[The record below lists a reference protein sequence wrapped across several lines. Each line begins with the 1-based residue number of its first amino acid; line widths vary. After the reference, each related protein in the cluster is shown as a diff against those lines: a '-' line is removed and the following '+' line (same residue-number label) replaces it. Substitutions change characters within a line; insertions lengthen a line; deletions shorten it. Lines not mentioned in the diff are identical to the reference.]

1 MATSFS
7 SLGRRI
13 ACIFLFVSFSLLL
26 LPFSESIDFEFTRF
40 VSDTKNIQ
48 YSGDAVPS
56 AGAIELNRVDDL
68 MRVGHVQYVEP
79 VRIWDRKSR
88 ELSDFTTHFTFV
100 IDTQNQSKYGDA
112 FAFYLAPVGFQIPP
126 NSAGRYLGL
135 FNSTTYNWPQNQII
149 VVEFDTV
156 VNPDFD
162 PPYGHVGININSVS
176 SAKTTA
182 WNVSFHSGDPG
193 DAWVSYN
200 STTQLLNL
208 SLRYGTGNQSTDNTN
223 LWYKVDLRDVL
234 PEWVTI
240 GFSGT
245 TGMSKEKHTLQYWEF
260 SSSLKSEQERG
271 DNSINWKLIVGLSV
285 PLFALVV
292 GGLVAYAIIWRI
304 QRKIANESEDIV
316 ALTSINDDLDR
327 GTGPKKFP
335 FGDLALATNNFAYDQ
350 KLGEGGFGCVYKGY
364 LSSEGIMVAVKKIS
378 QGSKQGKKEYTTEV
392 KIISSLRHRN
402 LVQLI
407 GWCHDETQFL
417 LVYEF
422 MPNGSL
428 DSHLFNKKSILK
440 WDVRYNIAT
449 GLASALLYLH
459 EECEQCVVHRD
470 IKASNIMLDSGFNA
484 KLGDFGLAR
493 LMDHELG
500 LKTTGLAGTLGYM
513 APEYAVTGKASKESD
528 VYSFGVVVL
537 EIVCGKKATDKVD
550 PHSDLRLVEWVWGL
564 LGKNVLLSGVDQLL
578 NKEFNTTEVER
589 LMMVGLWCSHP
600 DRSLRPSI
608 RQAIQVLK
616 FEGALPNLPT
626 KMPVPIYYS
635 VPDGSEISSSSAT
648 MTNSSIDMAR

>member
-1 MATSFS
+1 
-7 SLGRRI
+7 
-13 ACIFLFVSFSLLL
+13 
-26 LPFSESIDFEFTRF
+26 FEITRF
-40 VSDTKNIQ
+40 VSDTKNIL
-48 YSGDAVPS
+48 YSGDALPS
-56 AGAIELNRVDDL
+56 AGAIELNRVDDF
-68 MRVGHVQYVEP
+68 MRVGHVQYAEP
-79 VRIWDRKSR
+79 VQIWDRKSR
-88 ELSDFTTHFTFV
+88 MLTDFTTHFTFV

-112 FAFYLAPVGFQIPP
+112 FAFFLAPIGFQIPP
-126 NSAGRYLGL
+126 NSAGKYLGL
-135 FNSTTYNWPQNQII
+135 FNTTTYNNLPQNQII

-156 VNPDFD
+156 VNPDLD

-176 SAKTTA
+176 SAKSAA
-182 WNVSFHSGDPG
+182 WNASLHSGDPG

-200 STTQLLNL
+200 ATTQLLSL
-208 SLRYGTGNQSTDNTN
+208 SLRYGTGNQSIDNIN
-223 LWYKVDLRDVL
+223 LLCEVDLRDVL

-245 TGMSKEKHTLQYWEF
+245 TGMSKEKHTLQYWKF
-260 SSSLKSEQERG
+260 SSSLKSPQQRE
-271 DNSINWKLIVGLSV
+271 DNSHKWKLILAITV
-285 PLFALVV
+285 PLFVLVV
-292 GGLVAYAIIWRI
+292 GCIVVFAIIWRSR
-304 QRKIANESEDIV
+304 RKTTHEPEDVI

-327 GTGPKKFP
+327 GTGPKRFP
-335 FGDLALATNNFAYDQ
+335 FMDLALATNNFSYDQ
-350 KLGEGGFGCVYKGY
+350 KLGEGGFGC
-364 LSSEGIMVAVKKIS
+364 
-378 QGSKQGKKEYTTEV
+378 GSKQGKKEYMTEV

-513 APEYAVTGKASKESD
+513 APEYAVTGKASKHSD
-528 VYSFGVVVL
+528 VYSFGVVAL
-537 EIVCGKKATDKVD
+537 EIACGKKVTGKVD
-550 PHSDLRLVEWVWGL
+550 PHSDLGLVEWVWGL
-564 LGKNVLLSGVDQLL
+564 LGKNELLSGVDQLL
-578 NKEFNTTEVER
+578 NKEFNAKEVER

-635 VPDGSEISSSSAT
+635 VPDGSEISSASAT

>member
-316 ALTSINDDLDR
+316 ALTSI
-327 GTGPKKFP
+327 
-335 FGDLALATNNFAYDQ
+335 
-350 KLGEGGFGCVYKGY
+350 
-364 LSSEGIMVAVKKIS
+364 
-378 QGSKQGKKEYTTEV
+378 
-392 KIISSLRHRN
+392 ISSLRHRN